1 MSLIKAGNDS
11 GGRDAINRLIKAY
24 NFSSRQQLCE
34 HL

>member
-24 NFSSRQQLCE
+24 NFLHRFQVT
-34 HL
+34 